1 MNDDFLSSPYLI
13 VSWGAH
19 PVVEIEQK
27 SDIIIPVGEGTL
39 ILYVPLF
46 LQSAQRG
53 DVW

>member
-1 MNDDFLSSPYLI
+1 MDDDFLSSPYLI
-13 VSWGAH
+13 VSRGAH

-27 SDIIIPVGEGTL
+27 SDIIISVGEGAL

-46 LQSAQRG
+46 LQSAQWG